1 MKKQVFFKSIL
12 TGILYA
18 IITCIIQIPVANA
31 LFSILNIQSDT
42 SISNEKVPMLLLSI
56 FIVGIAMSIY
66 YYRNGHLFLANSKW
80 GQGVKFALFIY
91 FSNYVPQVF
100 FLDANKG
107 FLSLINGGFPV
118 IQVELFDFLI
128 LFITVLLMI
137 TYMPCRYEFKYEK
150 KRHNTIWW
158 KSLICGIAFSMFLI
172 ILQEYLLPLFGI
184 QSIAVGLNVSEENM
198 LFFYSVMFA
207 GFVLAGTLVSYYGV
221 ILKCRNKNVKDIFCL
236 EYGLLIWC
244 AFDLTM
250 LPLGFGTISTL
261 AFMIT
266 SAISFCIIE
275 CLCRY
280 IAKML
285 LQL

>member
-1 MKKQVFFKSIL
+1 MTKQVFFKSIL
-12 TGILYA
+12 TGIIYS

-91 FSNYVPQVF
+91 FSNYIPQVF

-137 TYMPCRYEFKYEK
+137 TYMPRRYEFKHEK
-150 KRHNTIWW
+150 KHHNTLWW
-158 KSLICGIAFSMFLI
+158 KALICGIAFSMFLI
-172 ILQEYLLPLFGI
+172 ILQECLLPLFGI
-184 QSIAVGLNVSEENM
+184 QSMAVGLNVSEENM

-207 GFVLAGTLVSYYGV
+207 GFVLAGTLVSYYAV

-236 EYGLLIWC
+236 EYGFLIWC

-266 SAISFCIIE
+266 STISFCIIE

-280 IAKML
+280 IYGVF
-285 LQL
+285 